1 VCVCVCVC
9 VCAKVSIPFMLKLRG
24 LCVLVGGWGLFC
36 SACQHY
42 GLDQEMSNSTS
53 VLSKP

>member
-1 VCVCVCVC
+1 